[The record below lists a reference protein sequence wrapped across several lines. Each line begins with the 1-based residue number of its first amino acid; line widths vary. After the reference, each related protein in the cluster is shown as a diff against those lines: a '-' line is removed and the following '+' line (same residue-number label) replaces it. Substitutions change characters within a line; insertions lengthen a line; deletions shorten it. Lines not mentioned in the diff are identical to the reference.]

1 MVHFIILRHGETTYN
16 PIECRR
22 YQGCSDA
29 PLSENGILQSK
40 ITTEFVLKNYKFDA
54 IYSSHLS
61 RTHTLAKMIGDQLGM
76 PVTIYEDLK
85 EIDVGIF
92 TGNLLTDI
100 AKQYP
105 KELEA
110 LDLYPTTA
118 HFPGGE
124 CYDEVY
130 ERAMKSFD
138 RIAKQNEGKAVLVV
152 THGGL
157 MRVSLAKWQNV
168 GFFDVPT
175 VGNTSLT
182 LFDYDD
188 GKITLGMIGNNDHLP
203 EELR

>member
-29 PLSENGILQSK
+29 PLSENGMRQTE
-40 ITTEFVLKNYKFDA
+40 ITADFVTNYFKFDT

-61 RTHTLAKMIGDQLGM
+61 RTHTLAKMISEKVDM
-76 PVTIYEDLK
+76 PVHVYEDLK

-105 KELEA
+105 KELDD
-110 LDLYPTTA
+110 LDKYPMTA

-124 CYDEVY
+124 SYEEVTV
-130 ERAMKSFD
+130 RAANRFAQ
-138 RIAKQNEGKAVLVV
+138 IAKENEGKTVLVV

-157 MRVSLAKWQNV
+157 MKAMISKWKNV
-168 GFFDVPT
+168 CFHDVPT
-175 VGNTSLT
+175 VGNTSVT

-203 EELR
+203 EKLR